1 MQTSAP
7 GPAVRRVGV
16 GDLTVRGRRG
26 MKVSMTERSIGIAFT
41 LVGAVLIGVTGYGLL
56 QLFLW
61 VLLVL
66 YGRQ

>member
-1 MQTSAP
+1 
-7 GPAVRRVGV
+7 
-16 GDLTVRGRRG
+16 